1 MPVCARPGW
10 WAPIQFMDG
19 SRGRLATIADEVLSQ
34 TPDYMPYVREL
45 LDAEKIK
52 AELLNKKWESYV
64 GKWAAL
70 TKLTAAVQQLCKV
83 AGGPAWDTL
92 YPAPRKG

>member
-1 MPVCARPGW
+1 
-10 WAPIQFMDG
+10 
-19 SRGRLATIADEVLSQ
+19 VLSQ
-34 TPDYMPYVREL
+34 TPDYMPHVREL

-52 AELLNKKWESYV
+52 AELLNKKWEGYA